1 MSANIDTVLERSAP
15 YSMIQQSSLPMVE
28 SQIPTAVVQISIYLS
43 PVIEIV

>member
-15 YSMIQQSSLPMVE
+15 YSMIQQSSLLVE

-43 PVIEIV
+43 PVIEIL